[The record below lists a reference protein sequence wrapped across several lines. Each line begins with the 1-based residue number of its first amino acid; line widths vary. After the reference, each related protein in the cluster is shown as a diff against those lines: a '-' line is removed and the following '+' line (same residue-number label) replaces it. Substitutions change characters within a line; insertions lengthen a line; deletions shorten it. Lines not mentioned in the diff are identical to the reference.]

1 MERGDDIN
9 SAVKSTKVGGE
20 GEGGGFANNEGG
32 GGGEDAT
39 KQTNFA
45 RGNVKLLLAAEMTRP
60 WGWNRG
66 MERKQ
71 QRFTVFLPRDSTLVF
86 RRNFLDKGS
95 IEM

>member
-1 MERGDDIN
+1 MDRGDDIN
-9 SAVKSTKVGGE
+9 SAVKSTKVGG
-20 GEGGGFANNEGG
+20 GGGVANNE

-95 IEM
+95 MEI

>member
-1 MERGDDIN
+1 MDRGDDIN
-9 SAVKSTKVGGE
+9 SAVKSTKVGG
-20 GEGGGFANNEGG
+20 GGGGVTNNE

-95 IEM
+95 MEI